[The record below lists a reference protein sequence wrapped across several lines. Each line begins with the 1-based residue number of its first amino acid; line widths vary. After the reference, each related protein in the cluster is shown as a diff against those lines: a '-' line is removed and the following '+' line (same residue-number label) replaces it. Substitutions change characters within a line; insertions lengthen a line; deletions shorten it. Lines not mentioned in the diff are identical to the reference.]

1 MLKQLTNDLKLK
13 KFSIYGLGQVVNL
26 VSPFLVFPYIIKICG
41 EEGLGKIGVAMSLM
55 FMLIVLVD
63 YSSYI
68 KGLRSISI
76 NRDNKVKIREIIATI
91 YFSKLLLFL
100 VVATVATIVFY
111 TIPYLQSEFLLYFF
125 SLVMVLAQA
134 INPTWFYQGTEDF
147 TKITLIN
154 IVSKII
160 YVVGV
165 LFMVMDEVDYVWVN
179 LIWGLGLFLPSVFF
193 LIGLVIAYEIGLSDF
208 KLNRALNLIKKD
220 FTFCMSQLL
229 LSLKQYSPI
238 VIIDV
243 LGGNVLSGQYKII
256 EQLIMPFRTFLQM
269 LFRFSYSIIVRK
281 IHTHLEKGYS
291 IWKKINTLSVSFI
304 VLSLVVVWLFSDFI
318 FAYLNLQAS
327 DFERYAFLL
336 LLALPIP
343 VLIGVSLAQEQL
355 LFSFDMNRVYEKI
368 TLWITVLALGL
379 LFVGFYFF
387 ALKGI
392 IVAQIIVELT
402 LVGLYI
408 WVLKNR
414 KV

>member
-1 MLKQLTNDLKLK
+1 MLKVHTNDLKLK

-100 VVATVATIVFY
+100 LVSAVATMIFY
-111 TIPYLQSEFLLYFF
+111 AIPYLQSEFLLYFF
-125 SLVMVLAQA
+125 SLTMVLAQA
-134 INPTWFYQGTEDF
+134 VNPTWFYQGTEDF

-160 YVVGV
+160 YVGGV
-165 LFMVMDEVDYVWVN
+165 LLVVFDEADYVLVN
-179 LIWGLGLFLPSVFF
+179 LIWGVGLLLPSFIFV
-193 LIGLVIAYEIGLSDF
+193 IGLIISYELGLSDF
-208 KLNRALNLIKKD
+208 KFKSAVNLIRKD

-281 IHTHLEKGYS
+281 IHIHLEKGYS
-291 IWKKINTLSVSFI
+291 VWKKINTLSVSFI
-304 VLSLVVVWLFSDFI
+304 IVSLAVVYLCSDFI
-318 FAYLNLQAS
+318 FTYLNLPSS
-327 DFERYAFLL
+327 DFEWYALL
-336 LLALPIP
+336 LFLALPIP

-355 LFSFDMNRVYEKI
+355 LFSFDMNRIYERI
-368 TLWITVLALGL
+368 TIWITVLALAL
-379 LFVGFYFF
+379 LVVGFYLFS
-387 ALKGI
+387 LKGI
-392 IVAQIIVELT
+392 IVAQVFVELT